1 MFSAFIMSVVMLD
14 VVMLDVGMLNVAAPG
29 IDQIPWLDP
38 VKHI

>member
-1 MFSAFIMSVVMLD
+1 MLD
-14 VVMLDVGMLNVAAPG
+14 VVMLDVGMLNVVAPG